1 MGENREILDSL
12 FEKGKINLRRSSL
25 FDTSA
30 EQMPESFDFG
40 KVEGMMLGLAIGDSL
55 GNTSEGGC
63 SMLLPLMEKGKAG
76 QGGNRSARGTFSNM
90 GVPRDTAGVG
100 QNFTKS
106 GCPPFQGWSSC
117 NWG

>member
-30 EQMPESFDFG
+30 EQMPEDFDFG

-55 GNTSEGGC
+55 GNTSEG
-63 SMLLPLMEKGKAG
+63 MLPSERQGRFGEIRDYRPNHNAFGKRVGLPSVLCTVNEQSLKDGS
-76 QGGNRSARGTFSNM
+76 RIS
-90 GVPRDTAGVG
+90 
-100 QNFTKS
+100 
-106 GCPPFQGWSSC
+106 
-117 NWG
+117 